1 MASAWGDDWD
11 APMAGPSFVD
21 RARSAADDDDDF
33 PIGDFAGG
41 GRQAIIPQDIAEE
54 TPFQQLIRHWMNER
68 HAPDILPG
76 QEMLLGRLLDH
87 IRKQSSDVELLRAD
101 PDSSEEEH
109 FRIMLVQTEVERVK
123 FVIRSYI
130 RTRLHKIEKYAKYIS
145 ATPEI
150 HEKLSKAELDHARR
164 SLQQLSILACNVSHT
179 SSIRRYARL
188 VDYHF
193 NQSVLQSLP
202 EQQRSSEENVPFMP
216 PMTAEPD
223 KLRPVFAHAL
233 QDCPPMRLPDGT
245 MSEMQKGQI
254 VLVPYYVVEQLLL
267 RGEVEL
273 V

>member
-1 MASAWGDDWD
+1 
-11 APMAGPSFVD
+11 MAGPSFVE
-21 RARSAADDDDDF
+21 RARAAPEDNDFAIGDDF
-33 PIGDFAGG
+33 GG
-41 GRQAIIPQDIAEE
+41 ARPTILAQELAEE

-68 HAPDILPG
+68 HAPDVLPG

-87 IRKQSSDVELLRAD
+87 IRKQSNDVALLRAD

-130 RTRLHKIEKYAKYIS
+130 RTRLHKIEKYARHIS

-164 SLQQLSILACNVSHT
+164 YS
-179 SSIRRYARL
+179 RL
-188 VDYHF
+188 VEDHF
-193 NQSVLQSLP
+193 TQSVLQSLP
-202 EQQRSSEENVPFMP
+202 EQQRPYEENVAFMP
-216 PMTAEPD
+216 PMTTEPD

-254 VLVPYYVVEQLLL
+254 SLVPYYVVEHLLL

>member
-1 MASAWGDDWD
+1 MATGWDTDD
-11 APMAGPSFVD
+11 APKAGPSFVD
-21 RARSAADDDDDF
+21 RARSAPDDDEDF
-33 PIGDFAGG
+33 PLGDELRRG
-41 GRQAIIPQDIAEE
+41 GRQAVIPQELAEE

-76 QEMLLGRLLDH
+76 QETLLGRLLDH
-87 IRKQSSDVELLRAD
+87 IRKQSNDVELLRAD

-130 RTRLHKIEKYAKYIS
+130 RTRLHKIEKYARHIS
-145 ATPEI
+145 ATP
-150 HEKLSKAELDHARR
+150 HMHQRLSKAELDHARR
-164 SLQQLSILACNVSHT
+164 
-179 SSIRRYARL
+179 YARL
-188 VDYHF
+188 VEYHL

-202 EQQRSSEENVPFMP
+202 EQQRSLQESVPFVP
-216 PMTAEPD
+216 PMTPEPD

-233 QDCPPMRLPDGT
+233 QDCPPMRLPDGS

>member
-1 MASAWGDDWD
+1 
-11 APMAGPSFVD
+11 MAGPSFID
-21 RARSAADDDDDF
+21 RAHVAPDDDDF
-33 PIGDFAGG
+33 PIREG
-41 GRQAIIPQDIAEE
+41 GRPGILPQDLAEE

-76 QEMLLGRLLDH
+76 QEALLSRLLDH
-87 IRKQSSDVELLRAD
+87 IRKQSNDVELLRAD

-130 RTRLHKIEKYAKYIS
+130 RTRLHKIEKHARYIS
-145 ATPEI
+145 STPEI

-164 SLQQLSILACNVSHT
+164 YSQLVE
-179 SSIRRYARL
+179 
-188 VDYHF
+188 YHF

-202 EQQRSSEENVPFMP
+202 EQQRSMEDNVAFMP

-245 MSEMQKGQI
+245 MSEMQRGQI
-254 VLVPYYVVEQLLL
+254 SLVPYYVVEQLLL

>member
-1 MASAWGDDWD
+1 M
-11 APMAGPSFVD
+11 D
-21 RARSAADDDDDF
+21 RARPAVL
-33 PIGDFAGG
+33 
-41 GRQAIIPQDIAEE
+41 PQELAEE

-87 IRKQSSDVELLRAD
+87 IRKQCNDVELLRAD

-123 FVIRSYI
+123 FVIRSYV
-130 RTRLHKIEKYAKYIS
+130 RTRLHKIEKYARHIS
-145 ATPEI
+145 ATPET

-164 SLQQLSILACNVSHT
+164 
-179 SSIRRYARL
+179 YARL
-188 VDYHF
+188 MEYHF

-202 EQQRSSEENVPFMP
+202 EQQRSLEENVAFMP
-216 PMTAEPD
+216 PMTREPD
-223 KLRPVFAHAL
+223 KIRPVFAHAL

-254 VLVPYYVVEQLLL
+254 SLVPYYVVEHLLL

>member
-1 MASAWGDDWD
+1 MATGWDDDFD

-21 RARSAADDDDDF
+21 RARDVPEDDDF
-33 PIGDFAGG
+33 PIGNDF
-41 GRQAIIPQDIAEE
+41 RQAILPQDIAEE

-87 IRKQSSDVELLRAD
+87 IRKQSNDVELLRAD

-130 RTRLHKIEKYAKYIS
+130 RTRLHKIEKYARYIS
-145 ATPEI
+145 ATPEM
-150 HEKLSKAELDHARR
+150 HGKLSKAELDHARR
-164 SLQQLSILACNVSHT
+164 
-179 SSIRRYARL
+179 YGRL
-188 VDYHF
+188 VEYHF
-193 NQSVLQSLP
+193 DQSVLQGLP
-202 EQQRSSEENVPFMP
+202 EQQRSLEEETAFMP
-216 PMTAEPD
+216 PMIASPD
-223 KLRPVFAHAL
+223 LSRPVFAHAL

-245 MSEMQKGQI
+245 VSEMQKGQI
-254 VLVPYYVVEQLLL
+254 SLLPYGVVEQLLL

>member
-1 MASAWGDDWD
+1 MAGWDDDFD
-11 APMAGPSFVD
+11 AAIAGPSFVD
-21 RARSAADDDDDF
+21 RARSAPEDDDF
-33 PIGDFAGG
+33 PVRDDFRG
-41 GRQAIIPQDIAEE
+41 GRPDILPQELAEE
-54 TPFQQLIRHWMNER
+54 TPLQQLIRHWMNER

-76 QEMLLGRLLDH
+76 QELLLGRLLDH
-87 IRKQSSDVELLRAD
+87 IRKQSSDVDLLRAD
-101 PDSSEEEH
+101 PDSSEDEH

-130 RTRLHKIEKYAKYIS
+130 RTRLHKIEKYARYIS
-145 ATPEI
+145 ATPEM

-164 SLQQLSILACNVSHT
+164 YS
-179 SSIRRYARL
+179 RL
-188 VDYHF
+188 VEYHF

-202 EQQRSSEENVPFMP
+202 EQQRSLEENVAFMP
-216 PMTAEPD
+216 PMTPEPD

-254 VLVPYYVVEQLLL
+254 SLVPYYVVEHLLL

>member
-1 MASAWGDDWD
+1 MASACVDDFG
-11 APMAGPSFVD
+11 PPIAGPSFVV
-21 RARSAADDDDDF
+21 RARGAPDDDDF
-33 PIGDFAGG
+33 PIGDDFIGG
-41 GRQAIIPQDIAEE
+41 GRQAIIPQDLAEE

-87 IRKQSSDVELLRAD
+87 IRKQTSDVELLRAD

-123 FVIRSYI
+123 FVIRSYV
-130 RTRLHKIEKYAKYIS
+130 RTRLHKIEKYAKFIS
-145 ATPEI
+145 VNPEI
-150 HEKLSKAELDHARR
+150 HEKLSKAELDHA
-164 SLQQLSILACNVSHT
+164 
-179 SSIRRYARL
+179 RRYARL

-202 EQQRSSEENVPFMP
+202 EQQRSAEENVPFMP

-254 VLVPYYVVEQLLL
+254 VLVPYYVVEHLLL

>member
-1 MASAWGDDWD
+1 MATGWDDDFD
-11 APMAGPSFVD
+11 APTAGPSFVD
-21 RARSAADDDDDF
+21 RARSAPEDDDF
-33 PIGDFAGG
+33 PIADDF
-41 GRQAIIPQDIAEE
+41 GRRSRPAILAQDLAEE

-87 IRKQSSDVELLRAD
+87 IRKQSRDVELLRAD

-123 FVIRSYI
+123 FVIRSYV
-130 RTRLHKIEKYAKYIS
+130 RTRLHKIEKYARYIS

-164 SLQQLSILACNVSHT
+164 YS
-179 SSIRRYARL
+179 RM

-202 EQQRSSEENVPFMP
+202 EQQRELDEKPAFMP
-216 PMTAEPD
+216 PMTPEPD
-223 KLRPVFAHAL
+223 KFRPVFAHAL
-233 QDCPPMRLPDGT
+233 QDCPPMQLLDGT

-254 VLVPYYVVEQLLL
+254 SLVPYQVVEQLLL